1 MLVRRWVAR
10 ALMAATAGL
19 IGAVTL
25 GAAPAYADEVD
36 LNAPGSF
43 TAGSGPQNVD
53 LRMRREDDGCVR
65 ARAQLRIQADDL
77 SPDQVA
83 VGVSSG
89 GKVVQVQLQA
99 DGDGS
104 FVTQLV
110 QPSNAE
116 MCDRRN
122 RQQTVQFKVAF
133 GPNAPNNELKFTG
146 FMFDE
151 QGNRLAEE
159 QDGSRIRGGQAAP
172 SPTPSRTPSK
182 SPSPSPSPEESEEE
196 KEPIPETTFASLPPD
211 NTGPISLSA
220 NDGPFNGLGVPIAI
234 GVVMVGVGAALI
246 VLLIRRNRDETGGP
260 TPAGAFGGPPPPSGG
275 GGGGSLYRPT
285 TGGGWTGSASA
296 TQMLPAQPPA
306 DRGPGPIDTPTQR
319 YPGVPSGPNANR
331 PPRTPPDPT
340 TRMPRVTE

>member
-10 ALMAATAGL
+10 ALVAVTAGV

-25 GAAPAYADEVD
+25 GVAPAYADEVD

-77 SPDQVA
+77 GADQVA
-83 VGVSSG
+83 VGVTSG

-99 DGDGS
+99 DGDGG

-116 MCDRRN
+116 MCERRN

-133 GPNAPNNELKFTG
+133 GPNAPNDEVQFVG

-182 SPSPSPSPEESEEE
+182 SPSPSPTPEEEETE
-196 KEPIPETTFASLPPD
+196 EVVAETTFASLPPD
-211 NTGPISLSA
+211 DTGPISLSA
-220 NDGPFNGLGVPIAI
+220 NDGPFNGLGVPIVI
-234 GVVMVGVGAALI
+234 GVIMVGVGAALI
-246 VLLIRRNRDETGGP
+246 VLLIRRNRAETEGP
-260 TPAGAFGGPPPPSGG
+260 LPAGGFSGPPPAGG
-275 GGGGSLYRPT
+275 DGGGSLYRPS
-285 TGGGWTGSASA
+285 TGGGWSGSASA
-296 TQMLPAQPPA
+296 TQMLPAQPPV
-306 DRGPGPIDTPTQR
+306 DRASGPVDPPTQR
-319 YPGVPSGPNANR
+319 YPGAQSGPNANR